1 MYKKVDVTNF
11 EGIDEPEDVNGYM
24 GQTKYYRSIKKETAI
39 SEQEFLEIIREQ
51 PRITFDSVMGTIN
64 EIDKD
69 HNGYVTK
76 TEIED
81 ILKIKYPEHF
91 ETRDLIPIIKKFSSI
106 QNKILIDY
114 KGFRDWVR
122 LEMKT
127 ERAKSVTGKR
137 PSVEMKQIVRPNTS
151 IGNSRTQSRLRNATA
166 QDQVMNNVVSVT
178 EFVKENEN

>member
-11 EGIDEPEDVNGYM
+11 EGIDEPEDINGYI

-39 SEQEFLEIIREQ
+39 SEQEFLSIIKEQ
-51 PRITFDSVMGTIN
+51 PRLTFDNVMITIN

-81 ILKIKYPEHF
+81 ILKLKYPEHF
-91 ETRDLIPIIKKFSSI
+91 EMRDLIPIIKRFSSI

-114 KGFRDWVR
+114 KGFRDWVK
-122 LEMKT
+122 LEMKNDNK

-137 PSVEMKQIVRPNTS
+137 PLVDAKQMMRPNTS
-151 IGNSRTQSRLRNATA
+151 MGNSRTQSRLRNAT
-166 QDQVMNNVVSVT
+166 
-178 EFVKENEN
+178 

>member
-11 EGIDEPEDVNGYM
+11 EGIDEPEDINGYI

-39 SEQEFLEIIREQ
+39 SEQEFLSIIKEQ
-51 PRITFDSVMGTIN
+51 PRLTFDNVMITIN

-81 ILKIKYPEHF
+81 ILKLKYPEHF
-91 ETRDLIPIIKKFSSI
+91 EMRDLIPIIKRFSSI

-114 KGFRDWVR
+114 KGFRDWVK
-122 LEMKT
+122 LEMKNDNK

-137 PSVEMKQIVRPNTS
+137 PPVDAKQMMRPNTS
-151 IGNSRTQSRLRNATA
+151 MGNSRTQSRLRNAT
-166 QDQVMNNVVSVT
+166 
-178 EFVKENEN
+178 